1 MWGYIW
7 LNVKSCGC
15 GILRYLLDQD
25 APENL
30 WAQIS
35 HHIFPHVHHIRYE
48 QYGQCW
54 LHDVYHTQ
62 LCQQLLQRFLPHS
75 YQRLKELTCPRTMEC
90 QSWLRKLQFI
100 TDAIYPLIRGLST
113 ISINLIYRAVRQTSS
128 EEDMTNSVSR
138 TPIETIKNRLSCS
151 IMKWNICIC
160 SHEALMR
167 RQCHNVPPPNIT
179 GAPT

>member
-1 MWGYIW
+1 MWNQCERYIL

-35 HHIFPHVHHIRYE
+35 HHIFPHVHHVRYE
-48 QYGQCW
+48 QYSQCW

-75 YQRLKELTCPRTMEC
+75 YQRLKELTCPRTMAC

-100 TDAIYPLIRGLST
+100 TAF
-113 ISINLIYRAVRQTSS
+113 
-128 EEDMTNSVSR
+128 
-138 TPIETIKNRLSCS
+138 RLPTHKR
-151 IMKWNICIC
+151 IVNYFNHFNIQGR
-160 SHEALMR
+160 S
-167 RQCHNVPPPNIT
+167 PNIQWRRHYKFCLKNT
-179 GAPT
+179 SWDHQE